1 MSKGMIFD
9 VDGVLIYTAIDYPR
23 EIVKKIIKRLGYGEF
38 SFKKVDRFWWGDS
51 DVSRRELI
59 ELEFK
64 VKFEDFI
71 GLFEEYVRDFE
82 HAKNFKGVYG
92 EVIPVL
98 DELKRRGI
106 SLGIVTDAP
115 SYIAIPQLDYFFNDN
130 YFSEIVM
137 THGLENVRDKPE
149 PDGILLCMERMGV
162 NDCAFIGDSDSD
174 IVAAKK
180 AGIEAILIDRG
191 EHETYVEPDRKLKTL
206 KELL

>member
-1 MSKGMIFD
+1 MNEGIIFD

-23 EIVKKIIKRLGYGEF
+23 EIVKKIIKRLGYGES
-38 SFKKVDRFWWGDS
+38 SFEKVDRFWWGDS
-51 DVSRRELI
+51 NICRRELI
-59 ELEFK
+59 EIEFK

-71 GLFEEYVRDFE
+71 ELFEEYVKDFE
-82 HAKNFKGVYG
+82 NAKNFKGVYG

-98 DELKRRGI
+98 DELKKRDI

-115 SYIAIPQLDYFFNDN
+115 PYIAMPQINYFLGGN

-149 PDGILLCMERMGV
+149 PDGLLLCMERIGV
-162 NDCAFIGDSDSD
+162 SDCAFVGDSDSD

-191 EHETYVEPDRKLKTL
+191 EHKTCVKPDRRINTL